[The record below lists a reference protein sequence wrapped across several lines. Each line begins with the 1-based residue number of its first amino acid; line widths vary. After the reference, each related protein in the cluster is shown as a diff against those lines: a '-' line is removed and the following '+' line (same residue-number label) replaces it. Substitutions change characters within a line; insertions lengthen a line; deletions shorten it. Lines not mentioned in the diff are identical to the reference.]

1 MADGETAGGDEE
13 GCEVLNDAPSTQP
26 GPNVVSQVTTV
37 TKNINIGQE
46 VNVNGS
52 QNIIIMTGNA
62 LHVMQQNSQC
72 ESVGHTVTQP
82 SQSPPPPRHNT
93 TSCNNNSSCDI
104 DVPGL
109 QLQMSRVRY
118 ADGEC

>member
-1 MADGETAGGDEE
+1 MADGETTGGDEE
-13 GCEVLNDAPSTQP
+13 GCEVRNDTPSSQP
-26 GPNVVSQVTTV
+26 GPSVASQVTNV
-37 TKNINIGQE
+37 TKNINIGQQ

-72 ESVGHTVTQP
+72 ESIGHTVTQP
-82 SQSPPPPRHNT
+82 SQSPPSPRHNT

-104 DVPGL
+104 DVAAL
-109 QLQMSRVRY
+109 QLPMSRVRY